1 MMNNVTLSGRIT
13 KDLELKTVGTG
24 TSLLNFSIAVGRS
37 YTNAQGE
44 RETDFINIVAWRGTA
59 EFIERNFKKG
69 DGINITGSIQTRNY
83 ENNSGQRVYVTEVI
97 ADEAGFP
104 IQNKNDNQGSQQQT
118 QSKQQ
123 TNSNPFEDVDF
134 NTEDPFANQD
144 DVTEILDDD
153 LPF

>member
-1 MMNNVTLSGRIT
+1 MINNVTLAGRIT

-24 TSLLNFSIAVGRS
+24 TSLLNFSIAVERS

-59 EFIERNFKKG
+59 EFIARNFKKG
-69 DGINITGSIQTRNY
+69 DGINITGNIQTRNY

-97 ADEAGFP
+97 AAEARFT
-104 IQNKNDNQGSQQQT
+104 IQNKNNKQGSQQQ
-118 QSKQQ
+118 SQQ
-123 TNSNPFEDVDF
+123 QNNS
-134 NTEDPFANQD
+134 PFANTD
-144 DVTEILDDD
+144 FNSNDPFETNNATDIPDDD

>member
-1 MMNNVTLSGRIT
+1 MINNVTLAGRIT

-24 TSLLNFSIAVGRS
+24 TSLLNFSIAVERS
-37 YTNAQGE
+37 YKNAQGE

-59 EFIERNFKKG
+59 EFIANYFKKG

-97 ADEAGFP
+97 ADEARFT
-104 IQNKNDNQGSQQQT
+104 IQNKSNNQGSQQQT
-118 QSKQQ
+118 N
-123 TNSNPFEDVDF
+123 NS
-134 NTEDPFANQD
+134 PFANTDFNSNDPFENNSEIEID
-144 DVTEILDDD
+144 DSS

>member
-1 MMNNVTLSGRIT
+1 MINNVTLAGRIT

-24 TSLLNFSIAVGRS
+24 TSLLNFSIAVERS

-59 EFIERNFKKG
+59 EFIARNFKKG
-69 DGINITGSIQTRNY
+69 DGINITGNIQTRNY

-97 ADEAGFP
+97 ANEARFT
-104 IQNKNDNQGSQQQT
+104 IQNKNSNQGSQSNQAQA
-118 QSKQQ
+118 
-123 TNSNPFEDVDF
+123 NPFQ
-134 NTEDPFANQD
+134 NANIGNNDPFESNET
-144 DVTEILDDD
+144 TEIGDDD